1 MSKLRLNLGCGAK
14 KREGWI
20 NVDAASLCQPDVVCD
35 LEATPWPWVDDAV
48 EAVELIHVLEHL
60 GQSPSV
66 FLSIMKELWRVCCEG
81 ASVHIVVPHP
91 RSDFFLGDPTHVR
104 PIVGSTLDMFSQK
117 RNDEWERLG
126 AANTPLARYI
136 GVDFEMETSVL
147 HLTEAWQQALS
158 NGEVTEA
165 QLRVLGDSQWNVYAA
180 YEATLRVRKS
190 RNTLNAGE
198 LNNLG
203 LVCLDRGETAEAI
216 RHFEAAL
223 DLAPGDRVMRGNLAE
238 AKAAAGRIRD
248 AIDLL
253 TALIEEQPDDAQAH
267 FAVADLFLNQGWF
280 RDAENALRL
289 ARQFGATSLNIINL
303 EGIVL
308 REQYRYQEA
317 IQKYDEGL
325 QQAPDNAPLLIN
337 RAIAQSCL
345 RQDEQAEADYRQ
357 ALTIA
362 PDEASFQF
370 GYACFL
376 LMRGRTDPGWK
387 YYESR
392 WERGD
397 QARTRRPVSTL
408 PQWQGETTDPN
419 KDDLLVLPEQGFGD
433 NLQFVRLVAR
443 IRPRFRH
450 VVLVTRPA
458 LSNLFSRSLA
468 GVADVVVE
476 KPNESTFRWQI
487 PLVSI
492 AHVLALPV
500 SEWTM
505 DAPYLVQALPSATMT
520 GSKRVGL
527 CWTGNKQP
535 KIRHRF
541 DLPIE
546 QVERMIGLPDI
557 VWVGLQQKG
566 DEVWR
571 SQQVAAGNLLDPMLT
586 VRNFDDTAQI
596 ISGLDLVISTD
607 TAVAHLAG
615 ALGKPVWLLLSSE
628 GDWRWLQDREDSPW
642 YPSMRLFRQERLGDW
657 HGLVDRVIRELS
669 QVAQL
674 GSP

>member
-1 MSKLRLNLGCGAK
+1 MSHKIRLNLGCGAK
-14 KREGWI
+14 KREGWV
-20 NVDAASLCQPDVVCD
+20 NVDAAPSCQPDVVCD
-35 LEATPWPWVDDAV
+35 LEKTPWPWADDAV

-66 FLSIMKELWRVCCEG
+66 FLSIMKELWRVCCDG

-117 RNDEWERLG
+117 RNDEWERIG
-126 AANTPLARYI
+126 ASNTPLAKYLC
-136 GVDFEMETSVL
+136 VDFEMETSIL

-158 NGEVTEA
+158 SGEVNEA

-180 YEATLRVRKS
+180 FETTLRVHKRI
-190 RNTLNAGE
+190 TALNAGE

-203 LVCLDRGETAEAI
+203 VSCLDKGETAEAI

-223 DLAPGDRVMRGNLAE
+223 DLAPGDRVMRCNLAE

-248 AIDLL
+248 AIELL
-253 TALIEEQPDDAQAH
+253 TALIEDQPDDAEAH

-280 RDAENALRL
+280 QDAENALAL
-289 ARQFGATSLNIINL
+289 ARQFGATSLNLINL
-303 EGIVL
+303 EGVVL
-308 REQYRYQEA
+308 REQFRYQEA
-317 IQKYDEGL
+317 LQKYEEGL
-325 QQAPDNAPLLIN
+325 QYQPDNAPLLMN
-337 RAIAQSCL
+337 RAIAKNCL
-345 RQDEQAEADYRQ
+345 RQDEQAEADYLK
-357 ALTIA
+357 ALQLA
-362 PDEASFQF
+362 PDETPFQLN
-370 GYACFL
+370 YACFL

-408 PQWQGETTDPN
+408 PQWQGEATDPN
-419 KDDLLVLPEQGFGD
+419 QDDLLIFPEQGFGD

-443 IRPRFRH
+443 IRPRFRR

-458 LSNLFSRSLA
+458 LESLFSRSLA

-476 KPNESTFRWQI
+476 KPDEATFRWQI

-492 AHVLALPV
+492 AHALTLPV

-505 DAPYLVQALPSATMT
+505 EAPYLMQALPSVRV
-520 GSKRVGL
+520 GGYVGL
-527 CWTGNKQP
+527 CWSGNKLP
-535 KIRHRF
+535 KVRHRF

-546 QVERMIGLPDI
+546 QVERLIGLPEVTWI
-557 VWVGLQQKG
+557 GLQQKG
-566 DEVWR
+566 DEAWR
-571 SQQVAAGNLLDPMLT
+571 NQQVALGRLVDPMPT
-586 VRNFDDTAQI
+586 VQNFDDTAMI
-596 ISGLDLVISTD
+596 LAGLDLVISTD

-615 ALGKPVWLLLSSE
+615 ALGKPVWLLLSNE
-628 GDWRWLQDREDSPW
+628 GDWRWLQNRTDSPW
-642 YPSMRLFRQERLGDW
+642 YPSMRIFRQSVPGDW
-657 HGLVDRVIRELS
+657 SGVVDEVLAALA
-669 QVAQL
+669 VK
-674 GSP
+674 